1 MKGQSSYTPSC
12 GGVNFPGINQEVAW
26 AKASFHVDSGS
37 TTAALKVDGVSVAE
51 KAISA
56 GQNVV
61 LEGKITPVQA
71 SAILV
76 GLYPVAASISN
87 IKVEWADAAQAPADG
102 DLGGVWEWIKAN
114 PVIVGAIVV
123 GVYLVARGR

>member
-1 MKGQSSYTPSC
+1 MKGQSSYAPPC
-12 GGVNFPGINQEVAW
+12 GGVNFPGVNQEVAW

-37 TTAALKVDGVSVAE
+37 TTAAIKVNGVTVAE

-71 SAILV
+71 TDLLV
-76 GLYPVAASISN
+76 GLYPVTAIISN
-87 IKVEWADAAQAPADG
+87 IKVEWADAAQAPADVG
-102 DLGGVWEWIKAN
+102 VGGIWEWIKAN
-114 PVIVGAIVV
+114 PLLVGAIVA
-123 GVYLVARGR
+123 GVYLVARK